1 MVIEGWIVVQ
11 RSLILT
17 SQGLH
22 PPSWIEVCVFGR
34 NASPENKSV
43 KQEALVKRSQH
54 FVQTSSNNVGPCCDM
69 LWPNELNNMLD
80 WLFHTGF
87 PQILDPGVGTPTR
100 REIWIKLLKVHS
112 GRVAPALFD
121 PLGLH
126 ESNFCLT
133 CPTGYVVKQF
143 QHFPQQLE
151 VIRHYING
159 CYVFYYLICVDKS
172 IIIDIPKR
180 KCFSK
185 SFIVI
190 KRPVSIYIMIYI
202 QVSLN
207 TTTLC

>member
-143 QHFPQQLE
+143 QHFPPT
-151 VIRHYING
+151 IRSHKI
-159 CYVFYYLICVDKS
+159 LHQWML
-172 IIIDIPKR
+172 
-180 KCFSK
+180 CFLLPHL
-185 SFIVI
+185 
-190 KRPVSIYIMIYI
+190 RR
-202 QVSLN
+202 
-207 TTTLC
+207 